1 MMGAPVVLE
10 LGCVVFNA
18 ANVKFS
24 TLSEPTPG
32 NAEQESILDCLATLR
47 AEVAANKEKPRTAVA
62 KDEGRTNI
70 TMSFQRWNE
79 SGE

>member
-24 TLSEPTPG
+24 TLSEPVPG
-32 NAEQESILDCLATLR
+32 NTEQESTLDCLATLR
-47 AEVAANKEKPRTAVA
+47 AEVVANREKPRTVVA
-62 KDEGRTNI
+62 KDEGRANI
-70 TMSFQRWNE
+70 TTSL
-79 SGE
+79 